1 MNRPFCLSCGCIK
14 ESVQRD
20 YCDDCVKSL
29 VEELATLR
37 QRVTELEQDRFT
49 LRQMLHDLAYFSHI
63 VDNTCNPE
71 FEKGYN
77 EAVSAMTASALEY
90 FTCQDL
96 FADDFDKL
104 DDLQIQLTTANEKVR
119 VLREYAE
126 AEEYYFKFDGPS
138 GCKAAEPYDGPCEC
152 WKPRLEALN
161 AQRRAVLEATKER
174 EL

>member
-14 ESVQRD
+14 ESIQRD

-29 VEELATLR
+29 VEELTALR
-37 QRVTELEQDRFT
+37 QRVSELEAQVVEQVACRAALSRELTREQKRLKRRDAERDALQETVDRQ
-49 LRQMLHDLAYFSHI
+49 LDQLA
-63 VDNTCNPE
+63 V
-71 FEKGYN
+71 
-77 EAVSAMTASALEY
+77 
-90 FTCQDL
+90 
-96 FADDFDKL
+96 
-104 DDLQIQLTTANEKVR
+104 ANEKVR

-126 AEEYYFKFDGPS
+126 AEEYYFEFDGPA

-161 AQRRAVLEATKER
+161 AQRRVALEATKER